1 MKYVAALTVVLFA
14 SPALAQSPEVGVDG
28 ATGAT
33 SYERVTTYDF
43 EDDYVEGQLLRP
55 DGENI
60 AGQRHGKESSLIRIR
75 QDFVPEM
82 VQSVEDL

>member
-1 MKYVAALTVVLFA
+1 MRAILGLAVVLLA
-14 SPALAQSPEVGVDG
+14 GPAFAQSPEVGVEG